1 MRWSTVHDTIFC
13 REILMVKPY
22 QYKAGSKESG
32 NTWTVIAENLNSTSE
47 VSFNTSQKSVRDRY
61 RLLLDKHVKKMHKQ
75 EMESGSNE
83 EETEL
88 DILLESIKEE
98 AAVAQESHKEMTAE
112 KQKNITDEI
121 KKAEDVRLTAMES
134 WKDTKKR
141 RSSSSD
147 DDLSAPRPKRNTGT
161 ETMAYLKGRAEQE
174 FELRQQEI
182 ELKKVELDMQK
193 KQQEL
198 SQSQQRI
205 AQDQMAQQNKMMFS
219 LLEKLI
225 NK

>member
-1 MRWSTVHDTIFC
+1 M
-13 REILMVKPY
+13 
-22 QYKAGSKESG
+22 
-32 NTWTVIAENLNSTSE
+32 
-47 VSFNTSQKSVRDRY
+47 
-61 RLLLDKHVKKMHKQ
+61 
-75 EMESGSNE
+75 
-83 EETEL
+83 
-88 DILLESIKEE
+88 ESIKEE

-134 WKDTKKR
+134 WKDTKKKR
-141 RSSSSD
+141 RSSSSH
-147 DDLSAPRPKRNTGT
+147 DDLSAPRPKRNTST

-205 AQDQMAQQNKMMFS
+205 AQEQMAQQNKIMFS